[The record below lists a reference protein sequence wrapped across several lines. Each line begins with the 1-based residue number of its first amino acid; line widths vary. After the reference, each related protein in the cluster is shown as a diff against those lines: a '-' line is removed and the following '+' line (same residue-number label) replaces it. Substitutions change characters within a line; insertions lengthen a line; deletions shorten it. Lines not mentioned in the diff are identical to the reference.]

1 MWNDI
6 EATDDLLN
14 FTVLA
19 NTAAQLIRDS
29 SGQPISIGVSGNW
42 GSGKSSF
49 LKLVDASLRRES
61 RTSDKFIFIE
71 FNAWLYQGFEDAR
84 LALLQTI
91 SDAVLAEARKRE
103 TLIDKAL
110 GYAKRIRWLRLG
122 RALTPIATGAVLG
135 GSFAGPLGALVGA
148 VGGIVKA
155 GVTPAPE
162 DIEKVRAAYEELE
175 PEFKDLLKEK
185 ADDSMPKEIAGLRK
199 ALEEI
204 LRDLDVT
211 LVVLVDDLDRCLPET
226 AISTLEAMRLLLFVP
241 RTAFIIAADERL
253 IRNSVRK
260 HFGSTDLSEDL
271 VTSYF
276 DKLIQVPLRV
286 PRLGVT
292 EVKAYLVLLFA
303 DLAVRQ
309 HKITDECRMR
319 AQGEILAAV
328 RKAWAGGLT
337 RRMLGEAFDRSAEV
351 MAPRLDLAD
360 QLAPIMANSDQIA
373 GNPRLI
379 KRFLNQLM
387 IRDAVARAHGITVA
401 FEELVKLLVFERCA
415 SPAGFEYLARSVAEA
430 SDGKPEFLKRLEQSL
445 ASGQH
450 YQPPDTSWE
459 SPFYSEW
466 LRLPPALDGID
477 LRPLIY
483 LSRDKSP
490 QIAGAESLSEKARSL
505 LEAVLEAKSPN
516 AALANELKKLGEPEC
531 EQILLRLFRR
541 ARADQWSSAS
551 IIKCVHVTQAF
562 PGLGMTFVSLLAE
575 VPADKRPA
583 ALIPLIRSEPW
594 AANLLAS
601 WAGDPQS
608 PAPVRVAAKLRADK

>member
-1 MWNDI
+1 MWNDV
-6 EATDDLLN
+6 EATVDFLN
-14 FTVLA
+14 FGILA
-19 NTAAQLIRDS
+19 DTAAQLIRDS
-29 SGQPISIGVSGNW
+29 GGQPISIGVSGNW

-49 LKLVDASLRRES
+49 LKLVDASLRRDP

-91 SDAVLAEARKRE
+91 SDAVLSEARGRK
-103 TLIDKAL
+103 TFIDKAL
-110 GYAKRIRWLRLG
+110 GYAKRVRWLKLT
-122 RALTPIATGAVLG
+122 RALTPIATGALLG
-135 GSFAGPLGALVGA
+135 ASVGGPVGALVGA
-148 VGGIVKA
+148 VGGMVKA
-155 GVTPAPE
+155 GVTPTPE
-162 DIEKVRAAYEELE
+162 DVEKVRTAYEELE
-175 PEFKDLLKEK
+175 PEFKDLLREK

-204 LRDLDVT
+204 LRDLGVT

-241 RTAFIIAADERL
+241 QTAFIIAADERL

-286 PRLGVT
+286 PRLGVA

-309 HKITDECRMR
+309 HKITDECRIR

-337 RRMLGEAFDRSAEV
+337 RRMLGEAFDRSAQV
-351 MAPRLDLAD
+351 MAPRLELAD

-387 IRDAVARAHGITVA
+387 IRDAVAKAHGITVA
-401 FEELVKLLVFERCA
+401 FEELVKLLVLERCA
-415 SPAGFEYLARSVAEA
+415 SPAGFEYLARSVAGA
-430 SDGKPEFLKRLEQSL
+430 SDGKPEFLKRLEKSL
-445 ASGQH
+445 ASGET
-450 YQPPDTSWE
+450 YQAPDPSWE
-459 SPFYSEW
+459 SPFYSDW
-466 LRLPPALDGID
+466 LQLPPALGDID

-490 QIAGAESLSEKARSL
+490 QIAGADSLSEKARSL
-505 LEAVLEAKSPN
+505 LEAILETKSPN
-516 AALANELKKLGEPEC
+516 AAITVELKKLSEPEG

-541 ARADQWSSAS
+541 ARADQWVSAS
-551 IIKCVHVTQAF
+551 IVKCVHVTQAF
-562 PGLGMTFVSLLAE
+562 PALGAVFVSQLAE

-583 ALIPLIRSEPW
+583 ALLPLIRSEPW
-594 AANLLAS
+594 AATLLAN
-601 WAGDPQS
+601 WANDPQS
-608 PAPVRVAAKLRADK
+608 PGPVRAAAKLRADK